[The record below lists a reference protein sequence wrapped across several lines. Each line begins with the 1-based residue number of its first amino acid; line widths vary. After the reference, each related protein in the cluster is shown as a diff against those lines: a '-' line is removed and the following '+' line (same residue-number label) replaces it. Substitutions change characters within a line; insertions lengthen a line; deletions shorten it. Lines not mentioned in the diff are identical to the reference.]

1 MTADSCAMPEI
12 GHTSLVYWYLK
23 NPRAGITRLGIRSHP
38 TITNGAQLKVAELH
52 GPRRPV
58 CLHLPSCRVWT
69 ARPQPQSN
77 QAAVHGAKNR
87 RGTSLHANYRLS
99 VTGDQPCRAP
109 SSKRKRSQFRGLRT
123 VTQTGVELSA
133 PPWLARRQD

>member
-1 MTADSCAMPEI
+1 MNADSCAMPEI

-23 NPRAGITRLGIRSHP
+23 NPRAGITRIGIRSHP

-58 CLHLPSCRVWT
+58 RL
-69 ARPQPQSN
+69 QPALVSRLNRTTPDQV
-77 QAAVHGAKNR
+77 AVHGAKNG
-87 RGTSLHANYRLS
+87 RGTSLHANYLLS